1 MVQKTRQ
8 VHKSTNSKVKS
19 EKIVISRV
27 PAGFPSPAADFSQE
41 MLDLNDMV
49 VEHPAA
55 TYYVRVQGH
64 SMINAG
70 INTGDLLVVDRS
82 KDAIDGSIVVA
93 VIDGEF
99 TVKRV
104 GHKNGQLLLIPENEK
119 YNPIEI
125 REGMQVEIWGV
136 VTFVIHNLQAR

>member
-1 MVQKTRQ
+1 MIKKKTQSRVKAQ
-8 VHKSTNSKVKS
+8 VNKRLERV
-19 EKIVISRV
+19 VISRV
-27 PAGFPSPAADFSQE
+27 PAGFPSPAGDFSQE

-70 INTGDLLVVDRS
+70 IFSGDLLVVDRS
-82 KDAIDGSIVVA
+82 KEPIDGAIVVA

-104 GHKNGQLLLIPENEK
+104 GYKNDHLMLIAENEK
-119 YNPIEI
+119 YQPIEI
-125 REGMQVEIWGV
+125 RDGMQVEIWGV
-136 VTFVIHNLQAR
+136 VTFVIHNLQVQ